1 MKITKEDIHK
11 IFIELIAEEKNLDP
25 TTIKI
30 DVEFYTHGLDSISA
44 IHVLDKLENHL
55 NIEINPLDFW
65 DYPTIDK
72 LSTYLLEKKL
82 S

>member
-1 MKITKEDIHK
+1 MKFTKEDLHQL
-11 IFIELIAEEKNLDP
+11 FIDLIAEEKNLDASQ
-25 TTIKI
+25 IK
-30 DVEFYTHGLDSISA
+30 VEAEFYAHGLDSISA
-44 IHVLDKLENHL
+44 IHILDQLENRL

-72 LSTYLLEKKL
+72 LSTYLLENKL